1 MINSTKVAIFIH
13 KTKNKRNKQ
22 YIFQKIEHFS
32 KFIAIFVSNIKFSYP
47 IKEEYDITYSDVANI
62 GLPIWEGWLG
72 F

>member
-1 MINSTKVAIFIH
+1 MNNSTKVAIFIH

-47 IKEEYDITYSDVANI
+47 IKEEYNKNI
-62 GLPIWEGWLG
+62 RSHTPML
-72 F
+72 